1 MQITVFCGYSKLRVG
16 TFVQVN
22 GGKAYSYSNNYLYF
36 IISQQHMFINFPFYA
51 ILMHIWY
58 VNW

>member
-1 MQITVFCGYSKLRVG
+1 MKMNEVKTWVHNFKQITVFCGYSKLRVG

-36 IISQQHMFINFPFYA
+36 IIY
-51 ILMHIWY
+51 
-58 VNW
+58 